1 MFSLSAYLVIFLW
14 AICSVPKFNL
24 TLFRILWWG
33 ELRVLPWFP
42 QVRYCTMKYQC
53 AEKTYAEE
61 YLSGWAIFNSAP
73 KKLTSSR
80 VFYFRLASFCSTLF
94 TGHITLAKTL
104 INKETRNK
112 KPKMF
117 APFRLKSKPSQFL
130 VKWATSNKQVNGKYF
145 RILHNCADLFDQ
157 FLPNWG

>member
-1 MFSLSAYLVIFLW
+1 M
-14 AICSVPKFNL
+14 NL
-24 TLFRILWWG
+24 IIFRILWWG
-33 ELRVLPWFP
+33 ELRVPPWFL
-42 QVRYCTMKYQC
+42 QVHYCTTKYQC

-130 VKWATSNKQVNGKYF
+130 VKWAISNKHVNGKYF

-157 FLPNWG
+157 FLPNWDYASQYWHMKE